1 MSTWRHR
8 LLAAMLGLVGGVSA
22 CLADEAGSPVE
33 RASRTPLLR
42 AIELN
47 VGQSATVELAD
58 GSQATVKLLDL
69 QESRDSIRN
78 AVRRAVVTVEV
89 DGQRAELVAAM
100 YNLPQTVGKVQIDCP
115 VTRGYQSNAHRD
127 GIWNL
132 ARDAR
137 LRLWPAGSPL
147 LAPGTFVYP
156 ARQRWFASDTH
167 MANDPCYVDG
177 GERPDVR
184 QIYYHYGLD
193 IGGSEGMVE
202 VVAATAGLVVS
213 VGDAVLPGHEKNT
226 PVEPRYDVV
235 YLLDDRGWYYRYSH
249 LQSIDESIKPGR
261 SVSLGQKIGVLGKEG
276 GSGGWSHLH
285 CDIFSRQPS
294 GKWGVQEG
302 YGFLWEAYRREFDP
316 PLLAVARPHHLAAVG
331 ETVRLDGSR
340 SWARSG
346 SVAAY
351 RWTLH
356 DGSRAEGAVV
366 ERRYERPGTYS
377 EILEIS
383 DAAGRQ
389 DYDFAVV
396 QVVDPQ
402 RPDDLPPS
410 IHANY
415 APTFGIRPG
424 DEVTFK
430 VRTFRSGGGETWDFG
445 DGSPTVA
452 TRSDGNAEQH
462 AKDGYATAVHRF
474 AAPGH
479 YLISA
484 THTGKSGLT
493 ATAHLPVLVEK

>member
-1 MSTWRHR
+1 MS
-8 LLAAMLGLVGGVSA
+8 AK
-22 CLADEAGSPVE
+22 
-33 RASRTPLLR
+33 AS
-42 AIELN
+42 
-47 VGQSATVELAD
+47 TVELAD

-156 ARQRWFASDTH
+156 ARERWFASDTH

-193 IGGSEGMVE
+193 IGGSEGMVD

-249 LQSIDESIKPGR
+249 LQSIDASIKPGR

-285 CDIFSRQPS
+285 FDIFSRSRRVSGASRRATAFS
-294 GKWGVQEG
+294 GKRTGASLIRRCW
-302 YGFLWEAYRREFDP
+302 LWPGRITWQPWAKRCGWTARAAGPGRAAWP
-316 PLLAVARPHHLAAVG
+316 PTAGLCTTAAGPKARWSSAATSG
-331 ETVRLDGSR
+331 PARIAR
-340 SWARSG
+340 SWR
-346 SVAAY
+346 
-351 RWTLH
+351 
-356 DGSRAEGAVV
+356 
-366 ERRYERPGTYS
+366 
-377 EILEIS
+377 
-383 DAAGRQ
+383 
-389 DYDFAVV
+389 
-396 QVVDPQ
+396 
-402 RPDDLPPS
+402 
-410 IHANY
+410 
-415 APTFGIRPG
+415 
-424 DEVTFK
+424 
-430 VRTFRSGGGETWDFG
+430 
-445 DGSPTVA
+445 SPTRPAARISTSRWCKSSIRSSPTTCPLRSTPTTPRRSASAPA
-452 TRSDGNAEQH
+452 TR
-462 AKDGYATAVHRF
+462 
-474 AAPGH
+474 
-479 YLISA
+479 
-484 THTGKSGLT
+484 
-493 ATAHLPVLVEK
+493 